1 MDMFDNLP
9 YSRLMYVS
17 PFSLLGGTF
26 SPVVSFHLLI
36 ADVKR
41 RRRRGTLVFQKKRRR
56 LLPYVPS
63 EDPARRLAQMRS
75 LALALTSD
83 NMEFSNDLNYRPGM
97 APREANQ
104 SRFEIG
110 GMQVQFEAHVI

>member
-1 MDMFDNLP
+1 
-9 YSRLMYVS
+9 
-17 PFSLLGGTF
+17 
-26 SPVVSFHLLI
+26 
-36 ADVKR
+36 
-41 RRRRGTLVFQKKRRR
+41 
-56 LLPYVPS
+56 
-63 EDPARRLAQMRS
+63 MRS

-110 GMQVQFEAHVI
+110 GMQVQFETHVV